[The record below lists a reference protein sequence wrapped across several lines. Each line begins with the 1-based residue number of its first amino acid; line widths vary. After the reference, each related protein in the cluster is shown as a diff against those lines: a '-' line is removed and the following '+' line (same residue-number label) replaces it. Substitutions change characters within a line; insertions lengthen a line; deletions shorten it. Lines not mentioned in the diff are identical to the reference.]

1 MSGFDRIEQLGSSL
15 IQHGPANQ
23 RVYLMTPAIRDLT
36 DLPARLIE
44 FARERGYT
52 KVFAKFPES
61 ARGLVEAAGY
71 EIEGKVEG
79 YYRGETAALFAGYYL
94 DPARREGDRGEALRI
109 RELALSRAGAD
120 EKPAEVAPRRL
131 TADQT
136 EAAAELYREV
146 FESYPFP
153 IHDPAY
159 LRRTMESNV
168 DYYGIMEGERLIA
181 LASAEK
187 DPESLAAEMTDFAT
201 RKEARGRSLAGLL
214 LERIEEDLRA
224 AGYLT
229 GFTIARAISAGMNIT
244 FARAGY
250 RFGGLLW
257 NNTQICGR
265 LEPMN
270 IWYKSLRPGDGAKRG
285 EHSA

>member
-1 MSGFDRIEQLGSSL
+1 MSEFDRIEQLGSSL
-15 IQHGPANQ
+15 IQHGPANR
-23 RVYLMTPAIRDLT
+23 RVYLMKPDGEDLPE
-36 DLPARLIE
+36 LPARLIE

-52 KVFAKFPES
+52 KVFAKFPEP
-61 ARGLVEAAGY
+61 ARGLFSAAGY
-71 EIEGKVEG
+71 EIEGRVEG
-79 YYRGETAALFAGYYL
+79 YYRGETAALFAGFYL
-94 DPARREGDRGEALRI
+94 DPARREGDRGEAVRI

-120 EKPAEVAPRRL
+120 EKPAAVAPRRL
-131 TADQT
+131 TADQA
-136 EAAAELYREV
+136 EAAAALYREV

-153 IHDPAY
+153 IHDPGY
-159 LRRTMESNV
+159 LRRTINSHI
-168 DYYGIMEGERLIA
+168 DYYGIWEEDRLIS

-187 DPESLAAEMTDFAT
+187 DPEALAAELTDFAT

-214 LERIEEDLRA
+214 LERMEEDLLA

-229 GFTIARAISAGMNIT
+229 GYTIARALSTGMNIT

-270 IWYKSLRPGDGAKRG
+270 VWYKSLRTA
-285 EHSA
+285 